1 MYAINKQGLREKPNY
16 DELINYLQNKQEKIV
31 YPDRFAKRIR
41 ESPQLSNLLDGEG
54 FDIHDIQDQQ
64 IRQAK
69 EIAKHLAVIQA
80 DGDAKILN
88 TASKEPSKV
97 NNNIA
102 DHTEAINDQSD
113 VVSAVL
119 KGHYTTYA
127 FKQNDIAEKNKK
139 ENLDIV
145 HQQNQDALLGMA
157 PPKPP
162 PRQRVPTLA
171 EQLDSSIRIPERKAP
186 PKASSKASSSNDP
199 LPQVDATNIRV
210 PRGIIEET
218 STSSCSNGNG
228 ASSANSQPLD
238 ETQPIISQA
247 NKERI
252 IELELKTIGE
262 LRQKARE
269 AVRRKGRSTAF
280 INKLSAKSALIRL
293 IIEPEIASSS
303 APPPGSPQRPITS
316 ELIKSLITQ
325 YKKDQK
331 NPQ

>member
-31 YPDRFAKRIR
+31 YPNRFFKQLR
-41 ESPQLSNLLDGEG
+41 ETPQLSNLLDGEG
-54 FDIHDIQDQQ
+54 FDINDLKDQQ

-69 EIAKHLAVIQA
+69 EIAKQLAIIQA
-80 DGDAKILN
+80 DGDAKLLN
-88 TASKEPSKV
+88 TGSREPSRV
-97 NNNIA
+97 DNNIS
-102 DHTEAINDQSD
+102 DHTDSLQDQAEQISEVINDHNTNQQNQRQSTLQQ
-113 VVSAVL
+113 SISVL
-119 KGHYTTYA
+119 DT
-127 FKQNDIAEKNKK
+127 
-139 ENLDIV
+139 V
-145 HQQNQDALLGMA
+145 HQQNENVLHGIA
-157 PPKPP
+157 PQPS
-162 PRQRVPTLA
+162 L
-171 EQLDSSIRIPERKAP
+171 SST
-186 PKASSKASSSNDP
+186 DP

-218 STSSCSNGNG
+218 STSSGSGNGNG
-228 ASSANSQPLD
+228 ASSGNSQPLD

-252 IELELKTIGE
+252 IELEKKTIVE

-269 AVRRKGRSTAF
+269 AVRIKGRSTAF
-280 INKLSAKSALIRL
+280 INKIGAKSALIRL

-303 APPPGSPQRPITS
+303 APPPGPPQRPITS